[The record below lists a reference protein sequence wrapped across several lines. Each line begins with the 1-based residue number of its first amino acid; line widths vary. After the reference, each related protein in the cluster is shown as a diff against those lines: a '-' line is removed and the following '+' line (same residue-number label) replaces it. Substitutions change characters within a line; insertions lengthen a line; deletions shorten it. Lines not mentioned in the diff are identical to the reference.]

1 MSPPTGPGCK
11 SFMLS
16 CEHKTHSPLA
26 MLAATCKKIGQ
37 QSSMFDVEQ
46 TKKLFQPWQTD
57 VSIHSRVLQRCHDHS
72 LISHKESQL
81 RPDFP
86 CVSSHSKVPVAPVTV
101 LSISP
106 EMKKSNQ
113 YAFEPT
119 SRVSAPHCPVKHNC
133 SLASPVKSTASQPRH
148 ISVNHEPLL
157 PSWLGHQAG
166 IQGHFLV
173 NPNSLLPLPQLP
185 SSSTPSSS
193 SHPPMM
199 NMGSVSHSGPMRS
212 SNSPSVGVTRRCRR
226 CKCPNCQSG
235 RSSPNKP
242 KQHICHIPGCGKVY
256 GKTSHL
262 KAHLRWHSGERPF
275 VCNWLFCNKSFTRSD
290 ELQRHLRTHTGEKRF
305 SCSECG
311 KRFTRSD
318 HLSKHMKTH
327 SNSKKGSIAEDTDES
342 MDSKINDEN
351 VDVTSITETD
361 NLLQVE

>member
-1 MSPPTGPGCK
+1 MQD
-11 SFMLS
+11 
-16 CEHKTHSPLA
+16 HKTHSPLA

-37 QSSMFDVEQ
+37 QPSVFDVEQ
-46 TKKLFQPWQTD
+46 AKKLFHPWQAD
-57 VSIHSRVLQRCHDHS
+57 VSLHSRVLPHCHEHS
-72 LISHKESQL
+72 VTSHKESHV
-81 RPDFP
+81 RPEFP
-86 CVSSHSKVPVAPVTV
+86 CTSSKVPVAPVTV

-106 EMKKSNQ
+106 EMKKTNQ
-113 YAFEPT
+113 FAFEPNP
-119 SRVSAPHCPVKHNC
+119 RVPSCSAKHNC
-133 SLASPVKSTASQPRH
+133 SLSIPSKSVTSQPRH
-148 ISVNHEPLL
+148 MSVGHEHLL
-157 PSWLGHQAG
+157 QSWLTHSSNMTGHL
-166 IQGHFLV
+166 LV
-173 NPNSLLPLPQLP
+173 NPNSLIPLPQLSNNTTSP
-185 SSSTPSSS
+185 ST
-193 SHPPMM
+193 SHPPMPT
-199 NMGSVSHSGPMRS
+199 SFSGATHPTS
-212 SNSPSVGVTRRCRR
+212 ILPTTSPAVGVTRRCRR

-327 SNSKKGSIAEDTDES
+327 SNVKKVNTIPEAVEEA
-342 MDSKINDEN
+342 MDLKVNDEN
-351 VDVTSITETD
+351 VDVTSITDSESI
-361 NLLQVE
+361 LVVE